1 MFKITYLNISYWV
14 VFCLHEIDL
23 GCYRISK
30 INDTLAKFQSKWQ
43 RGGESGDYYHD
54 NNNVCLS
61 VILSVLNNC
70 KVQDM
75 TSHSSETWF
84 QNQSSVLCKRSKSI
98 Q

>member
-1 MFKITYLNISYWV
+1 MA
-14 VFCLHEIDL
+14 FCPHKIDL
-23 GCYRISK
+23 GCYSISK
-30 INDTLAKFQSKWQ
+30 INDTLAKFQSTWQ
-43 RGGESGDYYHD
+43 RGGESGDCYHD

-61 VILSVLNNC
+61 ALNNC

-84 QNQSSVLCKRSKSI
+84 QNQSSVPCKRSKSI